1 LFSKFKEKLSGFKE
15 ALASKL
21 QEKSASQPVP
31 EALPAEAEEP
41 EEEFEAQE
49 EAAVAPEKNKENKN
63 NKGKAKSE
71 SGRLLP
77 FGKSSGKSREKQA
90 ASAEVAP
97 ATSREDKA
105 KNGKP
110 NNKSKFSFLDKAKS
124 LVFDQEIVIDE
135 KDLEDP
141 MWALEMALLES
152 DVALPVAEEI
162 VKNVKEELVG
172 QKKKLTANT
181 GDVAEEALRSALLK
195 MLSKNSFDFDEF
207 VAKAER
213 PVKILFVGVNG
224 TGKTTSIAK
233 VTKYLQDHGYSV
245 VLAAG
250 DTFRAGAIEQLE
262 VHANALG
269 VKIVK
274 HKTGGDPAAVIFD
287 AIEYAKSHN
296 KDVVLADT
304 AGRLHTNINLMDQM
318 RKIVRVTKPDMLIF
332 VDEAIAGNDAVER
345 ARLFNESVAIDGTIL
360 TKTDADAKGGSAI
373 SIAYITGKPVLFL
386 GVGQTYPDIVKFEPE
401 WLVDRLLGGEEAAA

>member
-1 LFSKFKEKLSGFKE
+1 LFSKFKEKLAGFKE
-15 ALASKL
+15 SLSTKIQEKVKKEEKPPEPLEEGPEVIETSEEQTPVEAVAASKSTKSMV
-21 QEKSASQPVP
+21 QAAKEKPSRVRVEAKTEVKAKP
-31 EALPAEAEEP
+31 ENN
-41 EEEFEAQE
+41 
-49 EAAVAPEKNKENKN
+49 KTKENKN
-63 NKGKAKSE
+63 K
-71 SGRLLP
+71 GRL
-77 FGKSSGKSREKQA
+77 
-90 ASAEVAP
+90 
-97 ATSREDKA
+97 
-105 KNGKP
+105 
-110 NNKSKFSFLDKAKS
+110 SFLDRAKS
-124 LVFDQEIVIDE
+124 LVFEREVVIDE
-135 KDLEDP
+135 KDLDEP
-141 MWALEMALLES
+141 LWALEMALLES

-162 VKNVKEELVG
+162 VKNVKAELSG
-172 QKKKLTANT
+172 STKKIGADTT
-181 GDVAEEALRSALLK
+181 DVAEDALRSALIK
-195 MLSKNSFDFDEF
+195 MLSENHLDFDEWIKS
-207 VAKAER
+207 AKK

-233 VTKYLQDHGYSV
+233 VTKYLQDKGYSV

-269 VKIVK
+269 VKIIK

-287 AIEYAKSHN
+287 AIEYAKAHN

-318 RKIVRVTKPDMLIF
+318 RKINRVTEPDLLIF

-345 ARLFNESVAIDGTIL
+345 ARLFNESVPIGGSIL

-386 GVGQTYPDIVKFEPE
+386 GVGQTYVDLVKFEPE
-401 WLVDRLLGGEEAAA
+401 WLVDRLLGEAA

>member
-1 LFSKFKEKLSGFKE
+1 LFNRFKETLSGFKE
-15 ALASKL
+15 ALSFKI
-21 QEKSASQPVP
+21 QEKVSQADGEIGPKKDLTPEEEEPPAAQIEAGGAAASIDQ
-31 EALPAEAEEP
+31 EAAQAQAAVLDALGAEAETVKP
-41 EEEFEAQE
+41 
-49 EAAVAPEKNKENKN
+49 KNRF
-63 NKGKAKSE
+63 S
-71 SGRLLP
+71 LL
-77 FGKSSGKSREKQA
+77 E
-90 ASAEVAP
+90 
-97 ATSREDKA
+97 
-105 KNGKP
+105 
-110 NNKSKFSFLDKAKS
+110 KAKS
-124 LVFDQEIVIDE
+124 LVFEQEVILEE
-135 KDLEDP
+135 KDLEEP

-162 VKNVKEELVG
+162 VKEVKADLVG
-172 QKKKLTANT
+172 AKKKIGANT
-181 GDVAEEALRSALLK
+181 GQLAENALRNALLNL
-195 MLSKNSFDFDEF
+195 LSRNYLDFDECIQ
-207 VAKAER
+207 KAQK

-233 VTKYLQDHGYSV
+233 VARYLMDRNYSV

-262 VHANALG
+262 VHGNKLG
-269 VKIVK
+269 LKVVK

-287 AIEYAKSHN
+287 AIEYAKAHN

-318 RKIVRVTKPDMLIF
+318 KKIVRVTKPDLLIF

-345 ARLFNESVAIDGTIL
+345 ARLFNESVPIGGSIL

-386 GVGQTYPDIVKFEPE
+386 GVGQTYPDLVKFEPH
-401 WLVDRLLGGEEAAA
+401 WLVDRLMGESEA

>member
-1 LFSKFKEKLSGFKE
+1 VSGPVEAGTSVSKAPKAKE
-15 ALASKL
+15 
-21 QEKSASQPVP
+21 
-31 EALPAEAEEP
+31 
-41 EEEFEAQE
+41 
-49 EAAVAPEKNKENKN
+49 PEKNAAKPKN
-63 NKGKAKSE
+63 
-71 SGRLLP
+71 R
-77 FGKSSGKSREKQA
+77 
-90 ASAEVAP
+90 
-97 ATSREDKA
+97 
-105 KNGKP
+105 
-110 NNKSKFSFLDKAKS
+110 FSFLEKAKS
-124 LVFDQEIVIDE
+124 LVFEQEVILEE
-135 KDLEDP
+135 KDLEEP

-162 VKNVKEELVG
+162 VKSVKSDLVG
-172 QKKKLTANT
+172 AKKKIGADT
-181 GDVAEEALRSALLK
+181 GALAEESLRTALLDL
-195 MLSKNSFDFDEF
+195 LSRNYLDFDEY
-207 VAKAER
+207 VQNAEK

-233 VTKYLQDHGYSV
+233 VAKYLMDRGYSV

-262 VHANALG
+262 VHGNKLG
-269 VKIVK
+269 LKVVK

-287 AIEYAKSHN
+287 AVEYAKAHN

-318 RKIVRVTKPDMLIF
+318 RKIVRVTKPDLLIF

-345 ARLFNESVAIDGTIL
+345 ARLFNESVPIGGSIL

-386 GVGQTYPDIVKFEPE
+386 GVGQTYPDLVKFEPN
-401 WLVDRLLGGEEAAA
+401 WLVDRLMGEAEA